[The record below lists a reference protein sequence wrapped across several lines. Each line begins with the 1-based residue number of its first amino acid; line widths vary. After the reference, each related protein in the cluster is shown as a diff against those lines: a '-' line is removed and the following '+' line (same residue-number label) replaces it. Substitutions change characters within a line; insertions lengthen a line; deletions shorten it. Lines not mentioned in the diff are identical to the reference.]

1 MGSYRRGAQAGTV
14 STELEAA
21 SAALRRGRLVVMPTD
36 TVYGVGALPRSHGGV
51 AAIFAAKNRPPDNPI
66 PVLGATIEDLDDV
79 VLFDERAR
87 SVGAALW
94 PGPLTLVLAR
104 RPDWPYDVGGD
115 SATIAVRVPSNDV
128 ALALLE
134 RTGPLAVTSANL
146 SGRAPAATVADAR
159 AALGD
164 KVAVYLDGGPC
175 SDEPSSV
182 VSLVGEVHMLR
193 EGAVSLE
200 QVQNVIE

>member
-1 MGSYRRGAQAGTV
+1 MSA
-14 STELEAA
+14 ELEAA

-51 AAIFAAKNRPPDNPI
+51 AALFEAKKRPPDKPI
-66 PVLGATIEDLDDV
+66 PVLAATLEDLGDV
-79 VLFDERAR
+79 VVFDDRAR

-128 ALALLE
+128 ARALLE

-146 SGRAPAATVADAR
+146 SGRAPAATVSAAR
-159 AALGD
+159 EALGE

-175 SDEPSSV
+175 SDQPSSV
-182 VSLVGEVHMLR
+182 VSLVGDVLMLR

>member
-1 MGSYRRGAQAGTV
+1 MND
-14 STELEAA
+14 ELEAA
-21 SAALRRGRLVVMPTD
+21 SAALRRGGLVVMPTD

-51 AAIFAAKNRPPDNPI
+51 AAIFAAKERPTDNPI
-66 PVLGATIEDLDDV
+66 PVLAATLEDLGDV
-79 VLFDERAR
+79 VLFDARAH

-94 PGPLTLVLAR
+94 PGPLTLVLPR
-104 RPDWPYDVGGD
+104 RPDWPFDVGGD

-128 ALALLE
+128 ARALLE

-164 KVAVYLDGGPC
+164 KVAVYLDGGRC
-175 SDEPSSV
+175 SAEPSSV
-182 VSLVGEVHMLR
+182 VSLVGEIRMLR
-193 EGAVSLE
+193 EGALSLE

>member
-1 MGSYRRGAQAGTV
+1 MSA
-14 STELEAA
+14 ELEAA

-51 AAIFAAKNRPPDNPI
+51 AAIFAAKNRPQDNPI
-66 PVLGATIEDLDDV
+66 PVLAATLEDLLDV
-79 VLFDERAR
+79 VAFDERAR

-94 PGPLTLVLAR
+94 PGPLTLVLPR

-128 ALALLE
+128 ARALLE

-146 SGRAPAATVADAR
+146 SGRAPATTVTDAR
-159 AALGD
+159 VALGD

-175 SDEPSSV
+175 VDPPSSV
-182 VSLVGEVHMLR
+182 VSLVGEVRVLR
-193 EGAVSLE
+193 EGSVSLD
-200 QVQNVIE
+200 QVQKVIE